1 MPCTTLDTLAEK
13 SRLTAHL
20 LNSSDCLTQG
30 PMLLDESITLL
41 MISKRCRG
49 WCRFERQAEA
59 HLDERTE
66 KVVTMGKRAEGD
78 NFEYLSAVDRSQ
90 HVSDVPDL
98 R

>member
-1 MPCTTLDTLAEK
+1 MGAVVWALSPDPLWGLSPVT
-13 SRLTAHL
+13 
-20 LNSSDCLTQG
+20 
-30 PMLLDESITLL
+30 SITLL
-41 MISKRCRG
+41 MISKTCRG

-59 HLDERTE
+59 HLDDRTE

-90 HVSDVPDL
+90 HVSDAPAL